1 MTIAGNGIKEIKL
14 MIEDFKEGNTDLT
27 IEDIEF
33 EVYKSY
39 YDENIDS
46 NEYDEIAK
54 ILNAF

>member
-39 YDENIDS
+39 YDENINS